1 MVWPC
6 ASDQPGNGGGDDDDG
21 DGDGEDGGGED
32 GGCDVGICDVGTS
45 VSVSG
50 SRAVLWTGLPQLE
63 QNLAPGSSL
72 FPQ

>member
-6 ASDQPGNGGGDDDDG
+6 ASDQPGNGGGDDG
-21 DGDGEDGGGED
+21 DGDGEDGG
-32 GGCDVGICDVGTS
+32 DVGICDVGTS